1 MDFTRVQRGAAA
13 VEWVGVV
20 VMVTLL
26 MAGLISWSVTTF
38 SPPER
43 PPDPIAVVAEPLAG
57 AVGPLAGLGE
67 GAAPWLTRPM
77 SRGGGAGR
85 RFLGWLGRT
94 SVAAAALGRDMA
106 TSFGGGFAG
115 AARDR
120 WRAFL
125 DNPLGGLI
133 NLPDA
138 SGVTSAGL
146 LRRYAVSLVKDPGAL
161 WAYFGR
167 MRTMS
172 PRQIAVEL
180 SRQAGEF
187 TADASIEVVELFVK
201 RLLLRAITR
210 RGRGAP
216 PAARVP

>member
-1 MDFTRVQRGAAA
+1 MDFTRAQRGAAA

-26 MAGLISWSVTTF
+26 MAALISWSVTTF
-38 SPPER
+38 RPPES

-57 AVGPLAGLGE
+57 AVAPLAGLG
-67 GAAPWLTRPM
+67 GDAAPWFTRPM
-77 SRGGGAGR
+77 NRGGGVGR

-94 SVAAAALGRDMA
+94 SVDAAALGRDMA

-138 SGVTSAGL
+138 GGVTSVGL
-146 LRRYAVSLVKDPGAL
+146 IRRYAVALAKDPGAL

-167 MRTMS
+167 MRAMT

-180 SRQAGEF
+180 SAQAGEY
-187 TADASIEVVELFVK
+187 TADASIEVAEMFVK
-201 RLLLRAITR
+201 RLLLRALMR
-210 RGRGAP
+210 RGRGTP

>member
-1 MDFTRVQRGAAA
+1 MDTIGVQRGAAA

-26 MAGLISWSVTTF
+26 MGVLISWSVTNF
-38 SPPER
+38 RPPER
-43 PPDPIAVVAEPLAG
+43 PPDPISVVAEPLAG

-67 GAAPWLTRPM
+67 GAAPWFTRSM
-77 SRGGGAGR
+77 NRGEGAGR
-85 RFLGWLGRT
+85 RFLGWVART
-94 SVAAAALGRDMA
+94 SVDAAALGRDMGV
-106 TSFGGGFAG
+106 SFGRGFART
-115 AARDR
+115 ARDR

-138 SGVTSAGL
+138 AGVTTAGL
-146 LRRYAVSLVKDPGAL
+146 LRRYAVSLAKNPRAL
-161 WAYFGR
+161 VDYVGR
-167 MRTMS
+167 LRTMS

-180 SRQAGEF
+180 SGQGGEY
-187 TADASIEVVELFVK
+187 TADASIEMVELFVK
-201 RLLLRAITR
+201 RLMLRAITK
-210 RGRGAP
+210 RGGRVP